1 MADTFGTP
9 EVSPETTVQSSNNS
23 RTIVIL
29 LILII
34 GGGAVLGYLLYRQ
47 NQEPDPVLEEVTESV
62 EIPTT
67 PATGISA
74 PAATPTTPITDN
86 SAGGTLPENTPGGT
100 VNPAE

>member
-1 MADTFGTP
+1 MPDTFETP
-9 EVSPETTVQSSNNS
+9 KISQEQALQPSGNS
-23 RTIVIL
+23 KTIIIL
-29 LILII
+29 LILIVI
-34 GGGAVLGYLLYRQ
+34 GGGVLGYLLYKQ
-47 NQEPDPVLEEVTESV
+47 NNEPDPVLEEVTESV

-74 PAATPTTPITDN
+74 PAATPITDN